1 MNTASITEPLD
12 ARQEK
17 GRVRARLW
25 AVKRGR
31 KASQIAWRASQLDFM
46 TDEAKTMFFA
56 AFIADAARS
65 INGGF
70 DAITG
75 KPVDVETARYG
86 FCDSVAVAA
95 RELLEQTQE
104 AEKGD
109 LEEEEENHG

>member
-1 MNTASITEPLD
+1 MNTASIAEPLD

-17 GRVRARLW
+17 ERVRARLW

-70 DAITG
+70 DAVTG
-75 KPVDVETARYG
+75 KPVGVETARHG

-95 RELLEQTQE
+95 EDLLEQAQE
-104 AEKGD
+104 AEE